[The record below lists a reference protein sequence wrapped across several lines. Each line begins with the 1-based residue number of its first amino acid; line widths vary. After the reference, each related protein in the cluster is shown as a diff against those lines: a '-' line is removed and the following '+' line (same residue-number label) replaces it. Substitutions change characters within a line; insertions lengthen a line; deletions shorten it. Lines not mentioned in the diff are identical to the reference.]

1 MGRVLFWVTRVC
13 LFTQLIEVDR
23 LGSGIR
29 VSARFQIFALTAGW
43 GGGNCRD
50 GGTDRGNTFRGN
62 VLRLSEI
69 VLGCKF
75 LVHCLVTVISRSL

>member
-43 GGGNCRD
+43 GGG
-50 GGTDRGNTFRGN
+50 
-62 VLRLSEI
+62 I
-69 VLGCKF
+69 VATEELTGVIRSGEMF
-75 LVHCLVTVISRSL
+75 YRPMLV

>member
-43 GGGNCRD
+43 GGGGNCRD

-62 VLRLSEI
+62 VLPSYA
-69 VLGCKF
+69 
-75 LVHCLVTVISRSL
+75 CLKLFWGVNFWSTV